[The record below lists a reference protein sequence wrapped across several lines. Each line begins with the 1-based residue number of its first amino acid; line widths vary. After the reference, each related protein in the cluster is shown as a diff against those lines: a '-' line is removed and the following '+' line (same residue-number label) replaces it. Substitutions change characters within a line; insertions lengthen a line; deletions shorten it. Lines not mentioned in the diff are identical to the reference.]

1 MIWLRLAGA
10 SAALLFGLCTAFR
23 PKTPLFYKII
33 FFGTASCF
41 LGSCYEALALLLRP
55 SAVQG
60 FHTGWLGYV
69 GLFFF
74 LCSSYYGAI
83 NSLADSGGREF
94 RKYRL
99 AAGAAA
105 AAVLALGLSG
115 ALWRGEHP
123 VLLSLFT
130 LPVTM
135 AAYFAAKLLLM
146 PDVEL
151 GIIAAL
157 RPFNALALLL
167 CAVQLA
173 QFCWSPAGP
182 AGWLLAAAEGM
193 LLLAILPVARS
204 GVRKWFT

>member
-1 MIWLRLAGA
+1 MIWLRLASV

-33 FFGTASCF
+33 FFGMASCF

-55 SAVQG
+55 SAAEG
-60 FHTGWLGYV
+60 FHVGWLGYV
-69 GLFFF
+69 GQFFF
-74 LCSSYYGAI
+74 LYSSYYGAI
-83 NSLADSGGREF
+83 NSLADSGERNL

-99 AAGAAA
+99 VAGAIAA
-105 AAVLALGLSG
+105 MVLVLGLTG
-115 ALWRGEHP
+115 ALWRWEQP
-123 VLLSLFT
+123 VLLSLFA

-151 GIIAAL
+151 GIIAAM
-157 RPFNALALLL
+157 RPFNALTLLL
-167 CAVQLA
+167 CTVQLT
-173 QFCWSPAGP
+173 QFCWRPAGLT
-182 AGWLLAAAEGM
+182 GWLLAAAEGL
-193 LLLAILPVARS
+193 LLLAALPVARA

>member
-1 MIWLRLAGA
+1 MIWLRWAGA

-23 PKTPLFYKII
+23 PKTPLFYKIV

-41 LGSCYEALALLLRP
+41 LGSCYEALARLLRP

-60 FHTGWLGYV
+60 FHVGWLGYV

-83 NSLADSGGREF
+83 NSLADSGDRQF

-99 AAGAAA
+99 MAGTIA
-105 AAVLALGLSG
+105 AAVLALGLTG
-115 ALWRGEHP
+115 VFWRGEQYG
-123 VLLSLFT
+123 LLSIFT

-151 GIIAAL
+151 GIITAM

-167 CAVQLA
+167 CAVQLT
-173 QFCWSPAGP
+173 QFCWSPAGL
-182 AGWLLAAAEGM
+182 AGWLMAAAEGL
-193 LLLAILPVARS
+193 LLLAALPVART